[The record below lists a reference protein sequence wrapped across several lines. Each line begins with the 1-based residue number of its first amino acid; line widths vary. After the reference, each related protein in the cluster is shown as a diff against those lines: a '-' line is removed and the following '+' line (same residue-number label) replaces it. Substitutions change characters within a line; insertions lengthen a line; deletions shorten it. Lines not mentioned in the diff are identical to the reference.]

1 MSACRQR
8 SYAQRRT
15 APTGTQGA
23 AEGVGRFRG
32 TDRRGCQ
39 RPADLLRRGRR
50 AWVAGNRRVPGPGP
64 AAAARSRLPRPRGL
78 GASPAGGPRRASAQR
93 AVAPTRLGDRRSL
106 GSGSG
111 SGSGGRR
118 APTRALRWTG
128 PGSCVRR
135 RPPRGTGAR
144 RGVRAAEHGGRCRDP
159 RADPVVRTCRIA
171 SERAADGRTSDG
183 RGACE
188 AAAGPP
194 LLVPGLRGREH
205 RPGSVR
211 RRGRRQ
217 PRSRP
222 DRPRCHA
229 DCRGGPAAARRRASG
244 ALDAAAAV
252 RRGARPGPLG
262 GRRASRARRRA
273 ARPRARRR
281 AARLTKSPSTDAGP
295 PGDGSRPS
303 SWVQRT
309 MRKLRRTLAL
319 SCPAPLRL
327 WMVMR

>member
-32 TDRRGCQ
+32 TDRRRCQ

-50 AWVAGNRRVPGPGP
+50 AWVAGNRRVPGPGT

-78 GASPAGGPRRASAQR
+78 GAPPAGGPRRASAQR
-93 AVAPTRLGDRRSL
+93 AVAPTRLGDWRSL
-106 GSGSG
+106 GSG

-128 PGSCVRR
+128 PGSCARR
-135 RPPRGTGAR
+135 RPPRGTGAP

-171 SERAADGRTSDG
+171 SERTSD
-183 RGACE
+183 RLGACE
-188 AAAGPP
+188 PAAGPP

-229 DCRGGPAAARRRASG
+229 DRRGGPAGARRRPSG

-252 RRGARPGPLG
+252 RRRTRPGPVG
-262 GRRASRARRRA
+262 GRRASRGR
-273 ARPRARRR
+273 
-281 AARLTKSPSTDAGP
+281 
-295 PGDGSRPS
+295 
-303 SWVQRT
+303 
-309 MRKLRRTLAL
+309 
-319 SCPAPLRL
+319 
-327 WMVMR
+327 